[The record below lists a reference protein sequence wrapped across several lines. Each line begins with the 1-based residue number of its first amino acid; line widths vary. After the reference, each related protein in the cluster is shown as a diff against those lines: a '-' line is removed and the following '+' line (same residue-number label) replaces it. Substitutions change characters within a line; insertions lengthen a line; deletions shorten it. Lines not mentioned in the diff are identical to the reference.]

1 MDMEYW
7 ITGAFMIFASAGFW
21 SFITRMLDKKSA
33 NARATLGICY
43 LGVKMSCKML
53 LAKGW
58 ATTDEIEDI
67 EKYIYEPYKAMGGNG
82 SAERLMNK
90 VRELPI
96 KEEGE
101 NVVYKEMSKH

>member
-1 MDMEYW
+1 MEYW

-21 SFITRMLDKKSA
+21 SFITRILDKRSVKTQ
-33 NARATLGICY
+33 ATLGICY

-58 ATTDEIEDI
+58 ATTDEIEDV
-67 EKYIYEPYKAMGGNG
+67 EKYLYEPYKAMGGNG

-96 KEEGE
+96 SKEGE
-101 NVVYKEMSKH
+101 NVVYKEMSKN

>member
-1 MDMEYW
+1 MSYW
-7 ITGAFMIFASAGFW
+7 ITGCAMIFASAGFW
-21 SFITRMLDKKSA
+21 TFVTRILDRKSA
-33 NARATLGICY
+33 NTKATLGICY

-67 EKYIYEPYKAMGGNG
+67 EKYIYEPYKALGGNG

-96 KEEGE
+96 KEEGS
-101 NVVYKEMSKH
+101 NVVYDEMSKH

>member
-1 MDMEYW
+1 MEYW
-7 ITGAFMIFASAGFW
+7 ITGAAMIFASAGFW
-21 SFITRMLDKKSA
+21 TFITRMLDKKSA

-58 ATTDEIEDI
+58 ATADEVEDI

-82 SAERLMNK
+82 SAERLMQK

-96 KEEGE
+96 REEGP
-101 NVVYKEMSKH
+101 NVVYDEMSKN

>member
-1 MDMEYW
+1 
-7 ITGAFMIFASAGFW
+7 MIFASAGFW
-21 SFITRMLDKKSA
+21 SFVSRWLDKKSA
-33 NARATLGICY
+33 NTRATLGICY

-67 EKYIYEPYKAMGGNG
+67 EKYIYEPYKSLGGNG

-96 KEEGE
+96 KEEGT
-101 NVVYKEMSKH
+101 NVVYEEMSKH

>member
-1 MDMEYW
+1 
-7 ITGAFMIFASAGFW
+7 MIFASAGFW
-21 SFITRMLDKKSA
+21 SFISRWLDKKSA
-33 NARATLGICY
+33 NTRATLGICY

-67 EKYIYEPYKAMGGNG
+67 EKYIYEPYKSLGGNG

-96 KEEGE
+96 KEEGT
-101 NVVYKEMSKH
+101 NVVYEEMSKP

>member
-1 MDMEYW
+1 
-7 ITGAFMIFASAGFW
+7 MIFASAGFW
-21 SFITRMLDKKSA
+21 SFVSRWLDKKSA
-33 NARATLGICY
+33 HTRATLGICY

-67 EKYIYEPYKAMGGNG
+67 EKYIYEPYKALGGNG

-96 KEEGE
+96 KEEGT
-101 NVVYKEMSKH
+101 NVVYEEMSKH